1 VWALIVAGMLII
13 GGFADGGSLCVP
25 DCAWGAPAEFD
36 DVILR
41 KPWADVRAFGAKGD
55 GEADDTVAI
64 QAAINFS
71 GPRHSVVYLPRGAYR
86 ITSRLRVP
94 PNVSLEGVGVGFGS
108 TIKAVATDA
117 ITIVGKDHVGG
128 FGFRNRIKSLNIT
141 MTGARGFT
149 AVRIDSAYS
158 VKLEDVFV
166 FDAGTGA
173 GVVISN
179 ARHVN
184 LENVSVYGNGS
195 GDGIRVNDS
204 DVRSYDVNVEGVVN
218 GIVVNAS
225 RGVHV
230 FGGHIERFGAYGIR
244 FDSSSFNSVTGVR
257 FSGSNNGTIAVGF
270 RDAGKGPSRQNTI
283 MGSLLTNPAPD
294 ATAVYQDASSDC
306 NMILNS
312 LIEGAIKAE
321 RSPVTV
327 VGAEMPSGTGPL
339 GIGQESPDHLS
350 GAFTLNFGAPTRT
363 PQSLDLTVPLKGA
376 ALGDPAN
383 VGSPVSVGAEF
394 ILTAFVS
401 APDVLTIRWTQLSGR
416 PTDPDGAGGIYRV
429 DVWKP

>member
-1 VWALIVAGMLII
+1 VAVALIVVGVVDQRSSCI
-13 GGFADGGSLCVP
+13 P
-25 DCAWGAPAEFD
+25 ECAWSAPAEFD
-36 DVILR
+36 DVIVR
-41 KPWADVRAFGAKGD
+41 KPWADVRAFGAKGN

-64 QAAINFS
+64 QAAIHFS
-71 GPRHSVVYLPRGAYR
+71 APRHSVVYFPRGAYK
-86 ITSRLRVP
+86 ITSRLRIP

-108 TIKAVATDA
+108 SIRAVATDA

-128 FGFRNRIKSLNIT
+128 FGFRNRIKGLNIT
-141 MTGARGFT
+141 MTGARSFA

-166 FDAGTGA
+166 FDAGTG
-173 GVVISN
+173 GGMVISN
-179 ARHVN
+179 ARHVS
-184 LENVSVYGNGS
+184 LEDVSVYGNGS
-195 GDGIRVNDS
+195 GDGIRINDS
-204 DVRSYDVNVEGVVN
+204 DVRGYDVNVEGVAN
-218 GIVVNAS
+218 GMVVNSS

-230 FGGHIERFGAYGIR
+230 FGGHLERFGAYGIR

-270 RDAGKGPSRQNTI
+270 LDAGSGPSRQNTI

-294 ATAVYQDASSDC
+294 ATAVYQDAASER

-321 RSPVTV
+321 RSPVAV
-327 VGAEMPSGTGPL
+327 VGAGIPLGTGPL
-339 GIGQESPDHLS
+339 GIGQRSPDHLS
-350 GAFTLNFGAPTRT
+350 GSFPLNFGAPTRT
-363 PQSLDLTVPLKGA
+363 PQSLDLTVPFKGA

-383 VGSPVSVGAEF
+383 VGSPVSVGSEF
-394 ILTAFVS
+394 LLTAFVS

-416 PTDPDGAGGIYRV
+416 PTDPDGPGGTYRV
-429 DVWKP
+429 DVWKQ